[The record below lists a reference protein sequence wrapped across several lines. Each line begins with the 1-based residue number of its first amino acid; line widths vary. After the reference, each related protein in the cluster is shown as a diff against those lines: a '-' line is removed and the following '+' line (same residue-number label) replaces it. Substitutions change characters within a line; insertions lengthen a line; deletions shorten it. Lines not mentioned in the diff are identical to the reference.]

1 MKKLI
6 ISILVLHL
14 MLPYVFC
21 GSNVQKNKKELK
33 NIIKEVSKECP
44 IQVDQY
50 TSIVNMEYSHNT
62 IVITYGVGLMNWDA
76 FRSNEAALRSNILL
90 GFANQQNEFF
100 KKFIEA
106 VIRANVDMRLI
117 FIDGKGRNFSV
128 YFTVE
133 ELKANMPGV
142 DADPEM
148 LLKSVYDNV
157 KMQIPME
164 VVKGLTIKDVQL
176 DKKSFVYI
184 YECDE
189 SIIDIDNLN
198 NNLSEIKK
206 GIIENIVV
214 NGVTL
219 QSLTSGIK
227 ATNRNLVYKY
237 VGSSSG
243 KTVIVS
249 IESDELP

>member
-1 MKKLI
+1 
-6 ISILVLHL
+6 
-14 MLPYVFC
+14 
-21 GSNVQKNKKELK
+21 
-33 NIIKEVSKECP
+33 
-44 IQVDQY
+44 
-50 TSIVNMEYSHNT
+50 
-62 IVITYGVGLMNWDA
+62 
-76 FRSNEAALRSNILL
+76 
-90 GFANQQNEFF
+90 
-100 KKFIEA
+100 
-106 VIRANVDMRLI
+106 MRLI
-117 FIDGKGRNFSV
+117 FIDGKERNFSV

-133 ELKANMPGV
+133 ELKANMSGA

-148 LLKSVYDNV
+148 LLKCVYNNV

-164 VVKGLTIKDVQL
+164 VVRGLTIKDVQL

-189 SIIDIDNLN
+189 EVFDIDNLN

-206 GIIENIVV
+206 RIIENLVV

-237 VGSSSG
+237 VGLSSE